1 MVFSSPVFVFLF
13 LTSTLLLYYIIPGI
27 KAKNVLLTVMSLI
40 FYAWGEPVFVLLML
54 LCIAANYICAV
65 FINKSRGK
73 PSSKVFL
80 TLGCVVSLCILVA
93 FKYSGFL
100 VSTFNGITGLSLG
113 VPQIKMPIGIS
124 FYTFQAMSFTIDV
137 YRGDVK
143 KMPGFLGFMMY
154 VSLFPQLVAG
164 PIVRFTDI
172 EDQIDKRT
180 ISVTGFAKGL
190 RRFVTGLAK
199 KLLIA
204 DYAYALV
211 KTFIGGDLSSAP
223 VFSVIMGMLFY
234 SFYIYFDFSGYSDMA
249 IGMGRMFGFKY
260 PENFMHPYTALSVT
274 DFWRRWHI
282 TLSTFFRDY
291 VYIPLG
297 GNRRGRARQVLNL
310 FIVWALTGLW
320 HGASWNFV
328 LWGLYY
334 FLILVLEK
342 FVLGKLLQK
351 LPRIL
356 RHIWSLLVVYI
367 GWTIFYFESFPKLG
381 QALSIMFGF
390 SGHAFADRVHLTMLY
405 NNIPFIIIAIIG
417 CLPVG
422 PFVQGMFGK
431 LKRRDL
437 RFGMAEASL
446 TVIYNAVLMFLCIAA
461 LIGATNSPF
470 LYFRF

>member
-204 DYAYALV
+204 DYAYGLV

-249 IGMGRMFGFKY
+249 IGMGKMFGFKY
-260 PENFMHPYTALSVT
+260 PENFMHPYTASSVT

-310 FIVWALTGLW
+310 FIVWTLTGLW

-334 FLILVLEK
+334 FLILGNAFQHVT
-342 FVLGKLLQK
+342 VSVTKLLNFRNQGVSHFFIK
-351 LPRIL
+351 KYQNRQLHMMYNCLQHRDIYI
-356 RHIWSLLVVYI
+356 HI
-367 GWTIFYFESFPKLG
+367 
-381 QALSIMFGF
+381 F
-390 SGHAFADRVHLTMLY
+390 SR
-405 NNIPFIIIAIIG
+405 
-417 CLPVG
+417 
-422 PFVQGMFGK
+422 K
-431 LKRRDL
+431 
-437 RFGMAEASL
+437 
-446 TVIYNAVLMFLCIAA
+446 AVLPP
-461 LIGATNSPF
+461 T
-470 LYFRF
+470 

>member
-13 LTSTLLLYYIIPGI
+13 LTSTLLLYFLMPGI
-27 KAKNVLLTVMSLI
+27 KSKNVVLTVMSLI
-40 FYAWGEPVFVLLML
+40 FYAWGEPVYVLLML
-54 LCIAANYICAV
+54 LCVAINYGCAV
-65 FINKSRGK
+65 AIMATRSRSAK
-73 PSSKVFL
+73 KMFL
-80 TLGCVVSLCILVA
+80 LITCIVSLGMLAV
-93 FKYSGFL
+93 FKYSGFF
-100 VSTFNGITGLSLG
+100 VSTLNGITGLKIP
-113 VPQIKMPIGIS
+113 VPSIRMPIGIS
-124 FYTFQAMSFTIDV
+124 FYTFQALSFTVDV
-137 YRGDVK
+137 YREDVR
-143 KMPGFLGFMMY
+143 KMPGFLGFLMY

-164 PIVRFTDI
+164 PIVRYTDI
-172 EDQIDKRT
+172 ENQIDERSV
-180 ISVTGFAKGL
+180 SVTQFAKGL

-204 DYAYALV
+204 DYAYNLV
-211 KTFIGGDLSSAP
+211 TTFITDDLSSTP
-223 VFSVIMGMLFY
+223 VVSVWMGMLFY

-249 IGMGRMFGFKY
+249 IGMGKMFGFKY
-260 PENFMHPYTALSVT
+260 PENFLHPYTANSVT

-297 GNRRGRARQVLNL
+297 GNRRGEKRQIFNL

-342 FVLGKLLQK
+342 FVFGKVLK
-351 LPRIL
+351 ALPRIIQ
-356 RHIWSLLVVYI
+356 HIYTLFVVYI
-367 GWTIFYFESFPKLG
+367 GWTLFYFESFGKLG
-381 QALSIMFGF
+381 QALSILFGF
-390 SGHAFADRVHLTMLY
+390 SGHSFSDSVHSTMIH

-417 CLPVG
+417 CLPIG
-422 PFVQGMFGK
+422 PFVKNMFGS
-431 LKRRDL
+431 LKKRDL
-437 RFGMAEASL
+437 RFGVIEASL
-446 TVIYNAVLMFLCIAA
+446 TTVYNAFLLFLCVAA

>member
-73 PSSKVFL
+73 PSSKVFQ
-80 TLGCVVSLCILVA
+80 TLGCVVSLCILIA

-180 ISVTGFAKGL
+180 VSVTGFAKGL

-204 DYAYALV
+204 DYAY
-211 KTFIGGDLSSAP
+211 D
-223 VFSVIMGMLFY
+223 
-234 SFYIYFDFSGYSDMA
+234 
-249 IGMGRMFGFKY
+249 
-260 PENFMHPYTALSVT
+260 
-274 DFWRRWHI
+274 W
-282 TLSTFFRDY
+282 
-291 VYIPLG
+291 
-297 GNRRGRARQVLNL
+297 
-310 FIVWALTGLW
+310 
-320 HGASWNFV
+320 
-328 LWGLYY
+328 
-334 FLILVLEK
+334 
-342 FVLGKLLQK
+342 
-351 LPRIL
+351 L
-356 RHIWSLLVVYI
+356 RHL
-367 GWTIFYFESFPKLG
+367 
-381 QALSIMFGF
+381 
-390 SGHAFADRVHLTMLY
+390 
-405 NNIPFIIIAIIG
+405 
-417 CLPVG
+417 
-422 PFVQGMFGK
+422 
-431 LKRRDL
+431 
-437 RFGMAEASL
+437 
-446 TVIYNAVLMFLCIAA
+446 
-461 LIGATNSPF
+461 
-470 LYFRF
+470 

>member
-80 TLGCVVSLCILVA
+80 TFGCVVSLCILVA

-204 DYAYALV
+204 DYAYGLV
-211 KTFIGGDLSSAP
+211 KTFIGGDLSSSP

-342 FVLGKLLQK
+342 FVLGRLLQK

-390 SGHAFADRVHLTMLY
+390 SGHAFADRVHLTMLSIHY
-405 NNIPFIIIAIIG
+405 NSHSR
-417 CLPVG
+417 LPAGRTVC
-422 PFVQGMFGK
+422 
-431 LKRRDL
+431 KRNVWEAEKA
-437 RFGMAEASL
+437 RF
-446 TVIYNAVLMFLCIAA
+446 AVWR
-461 LIGATNSPF
+461 G
-470 LYFRF
+470 